1 MSTPKLVESFYA
13 RIWNAGDLTA
23 VPDLL
28 HPDFHFRGSLGAELH
43 GHEAFKD
50 YVRAVRHALADY
62 RCEILA
68 CVAEGNTA
76 SAKMKFSGRHVAS
89 FRGFPATGKPV
100 HWLASAWFRFDGE
113 AIADLWV
120 VSDIAVLDALL
131 TANQSGSSTDF
142 SASQERTWP
151 DLHSSG
157 LSYCASS
164 PVKSYHACPS
174 ARHGRTRALD

>member
-28 HPDFHFRGSLGAELH
+28 HRDFHFRGSLGADLH

-50 YVRAVRHALADY
+50 YVRGVRHALEDY
-62 RCEILA
+62 HCEILA

-100 HWLASAWFRFDGE
+100 HWLAAAWFRFDGDT
-113 AIADLWV
+113 IADLWV

-131 TANQSGSSTDF
+131 TANQSGS
-142 SASQERTWP
+142 
-151 DLHSSG
+151 
-157 LSYCASS
+157 
-164 PVKSYHACPS
+164 
-174 ARHGRTRALD
+174 LDVR